1 MASLKDDEERNKKMN
16 NSLIHCPACR
26 HRVSAAAASCV
37 QCGHPIKSSG
47 LRKRTIFSFMAV
59 GLLSVIAVAGY
70 KLDVHSNWLEVK
82 ADVAPA
88 VVVQQTDSTLRM
100 SERELALELQ
110 AFVLRANRTL
120 PHKPNLMLT
129 LERISYKPKPN
140 RLTYDYELNAA
151 AARSQIAFDLVRPAL
166 MNRYCHSDEFKVASV
181 NEVEVK
187 FRYLELGRVIH
198 TEIIKGCDLTQV
210 ATR

>member
-1 MASLKDDEERNKKMN
+1 MN
-16 NSLIHCPACR
+16 NSLIHCPVCR

-37 QCGHPIKSSG
+37 QCGHPIQSSG
-47 LRKRTIFSFMAV
+47 LRKSTILSFMAA
-59 GLLSVIAVAGY
+59 GLLGVIAVAGY
-70 KLDVHSNWLEVK
+70 KLDVQSNWLEAK
-82 ADVAPA
+82 ADTAPA

-100 SERELALELQ
+100 SEQELALELQ

-120 PHKPNLMLT
+120 PHKPNLILT

-140 RLTYDYELNAA
+140 RLTYDYEVNAA
-151 AARSQIAFDLVRPAL
+151 AARSQVAFDSVRPAL
-166 MNRYCHSDEFKVASV
+166 MNRYCHSDEFKLASV
-181 NEVEVK
+181 NEVEVQ

-210 ATR
+210 AGR